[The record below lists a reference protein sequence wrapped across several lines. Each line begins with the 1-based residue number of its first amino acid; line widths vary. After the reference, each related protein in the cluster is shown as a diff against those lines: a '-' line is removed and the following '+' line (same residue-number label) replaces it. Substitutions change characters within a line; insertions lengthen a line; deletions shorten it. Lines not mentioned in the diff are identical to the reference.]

1 MFQQIIELLLQEKAS
16 LDSAMALEIEVAV
29 NEIKSKYAEHSEKVD
44 TMLSLAGY
52 VKPVIDEE
60 LEAIDAEVVT
70 ETVDEVVDE
79 TVDEVVDETV
89 ETADEVVDNATEAES
104 GKALYTI

>member
-79 TVDEVVDETV
+79 TV